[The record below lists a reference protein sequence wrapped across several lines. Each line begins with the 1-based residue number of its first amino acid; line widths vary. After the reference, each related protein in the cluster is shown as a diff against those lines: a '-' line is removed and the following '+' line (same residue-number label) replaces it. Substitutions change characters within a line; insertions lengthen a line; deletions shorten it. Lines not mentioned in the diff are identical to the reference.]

1 MNKVKEREMEEIQNI
16 ILIELQHLQER
27 MNLLERHTKN
37 LEARINVCEEFKH
50 KTHVGV
56 YATSDDLRKLDNA
69 IKDLARGSA

>member
-1 MNKVKEREMEEIQNI
+1 MKTKAREVDETLNMILMEIQN
-16 ILIELQHLQER
+16 LKER
-27 MNLLERHTKN
+27 TNLLERYFKK
-37 LEARINVCEEFKH
+37 LDERINVCEEFKH

>member
-1 MNKVKEREMEEIQNI
+1 MKTKEIESTLNT
-16 ILIELQHLQER
+16 ILIELQLLKER
-27 MNLLERHTKN
+27 TNLLERHAKK
-37 LEARINVCEEFKH
+37 LDERINVCEEFKH